1 MFISLL
7 ADGLRDGL
15 FWLPFVLGVGL
26 LYKNMKTIDIS
37 IDGIA
42 VVSIIAFVATWR
54 WMQTPSRESLF
65 WMSLV
70 VAALASICCAT
81 LCYMLLYVFIHKLK
95 INAIFAGIIFSFIL
109 YAISVIAIGESL
121 SLSTVDNYKFFTR
134 IESVLPWLS
143 LPIAAGVAFFF
154 RTKLGL
160 SIRAVGENEKA
171 NGTFSKQ
178 KLLLRGFVI
187 SGMLV
192 GYGAFC
198 YAVKE
203 DCARSGGGFDFVINS
218 LSSFLLVDRIIDYFI
233 WLYKKNKSEEE
244 IIKSYYFIAFMQ
256 NAVVKA
262 VIGSVLFQ
270 TLSVIIIHYTDIPV
284 LWKLFLGLA
293 LMVVVA
299 RIEIRKKD
307 RHIKVHDSTNRVKME
322 DVTFSYLSGHEKKT
336 VFEGISVEFTKGINI
351 IRGQNGIGK
360 TTLLRLINNELV
372 SEKGTIKIESESNNV
387 FYLRQNAATGCAE
400 EMTVYE
406 NVINVLPKIRKG
418 SVVSVNKLISIVNE
432 KVTSYGLDFD
442 FLSDH
447 GIWVKQMGQLSGG
460 QIQKISCLMALLS
473 DCGIVLADEP
483 TSGLDDNNVA
493 LMKRFF
499 YKLKELGKN
508 IIIVSHDGRIFEW
521 DAKQYRMTKNK
532 LKEMIKCLDYNWFTE
547 DYGFFGDFYYISDN
561 SNEGPYKGQ
570 NISRDERTRNEV
582 AMICGM
588 LGVESGHRLFDCPC
602 GWGRHTIELAKK
614 GIEVTAIDINR
625 RYLGQL
631 KESLDKEDDKV
642 KALVTVERS
651 DMRHVVGQGL
661 FDFGINMFSSFGFFD
676 DEENLSVAKMFC
688 DMLKPGGKMLI
699 HLDFNAERLE
709 KGFVSDYAAERNI
722 QYKGKTY
729 LLKVDKEYHEDDKR
743 LHGLWKLVCDDGKVI
758 EKMYSF
764 RIYSQEEMRVL
775 LMKAG
780 FRKVSFYSTSQEE
793 QTFEDIDTVIV
804 AEK

>member
-65 WMSLV
+65 WLSLV

-244 IIKSYYFIAFMQ
+244 IIKNYYFIAFMQ

-293 LMVVVA
+293 LILVVA
-299 RIEIRKKD
+299 RIEVKKNHWNLNIRKD
-307 RHIKVHDSTNRVKME
+307 ANRVVVRDM
-322 DVTFSYLSGHEKKT
+322 TFSYTNGHEKKV
-336 VFEGISVEFTKGINI
+336 VFEDVSVQFEPGINI
-351 IRGQNGIGK
+351 IRGENGIGK
-360 TTLLRLINNELV
+360 TTLLRLINNELAPESGVV
-372 SEKGTIKIESESNNV
+372 SLQCESSNV
-387 FYLRQNAATGCAE
+387 FYLRQNAAMGCAE

-406 NVINVLPKIRKG
+406 NVINVLPDVRKG
-418 SVVSVNKLISIVNE
+418 SIVSVHRLVAMVEE
-432 KVTSYGLDFD
+432 KVKALELDFD
-442 FLSDH
+442 FLNNR

-460 QIQKISCLMALLS
+460 QIQKLFCLMALLS
-473 DCGIVLADEP
+473 DCGIILADEP

-493 LMKRFF
+493 MMKQFF
-499 YKLKELGKN
+499 YKLKELGRN
-508 IIIVSHDGRIFEW
+508 VIIVSHDGRIFDW
-521 DAKQYRMTKNK
+521 DAQQYRMT
-532 LKEMIKCLDYNWFTE
+532 
-547 DYGFFGDFYYISDN
+547 
-561 SNEGPYKGQ
+561 
-570 NISRDERTRNEV
+570 RN
-582 AMICGM
+582 
-588 LGVESGHRLFDCPC
+588 
-602 GWGRHTIELAKK
+602 
-614 GIEVTAIDINR
+614 N
-625 RYLGQL
+625 
-631 KESLDKEDDKV
+631 
-642 KALVTVERS
+642 
-651 DMRHVVGQGL
+651 
-661 FDFGINMFSSFGFFD
+661 
-676 DEENLSVAKMFC
+676 
-688 DMLKPGGKMLI
+688 
-699 HLDFNAERLE
+699 LE
-709 KGFVSDYAAERNI
+709 KI
-722 QYKGKTY
+722 
-729 LLKVDKEYHEDDKR
+729 
-743 LHGLWKLVCDDGKVI
+743 
-758 EKMYSF
+758 
-764 RIYSQEEMRVL
+764 
-775 LMKAG
+775 
-780 FRKVSFYSTSQEE
+780 
-793 QTFEDIDTVIV
+793 
-804 AEK
+804 